1 MAWLTIALQFAS
13 SVWKSVKENPKLLRL
28 LLEIGAL
35 IWIIIC
41 CLTHCGSGNGGY
53 GGKSDTVI
61 VSDTVLIYDTAW
73 KSLIGDTI
81 AYYERQLREPI
92 WKAPEAN
99 FSDADDCRDSLDI
112 AITTLDYC
120 NEELTECDEHYRSDY
135 AIREYGD
142 SLLDDSLEL
151 RYNIKVR
158 GKLIEKP
165 RFDYQIRVP
174 QKIVTN
180 TVTITNT
187 IGPRRSIYLGVGA
200 GPVMTMKNV
209 SLRSAMASLRFGY
222 TDKKNNSYG
231 LKPSVFTNELWS
243 VEFEYTKSFDFG
255 R

>member
-28 LLEIGAL
+28 LLEIGAG
-35 IWIIIC
+35 IWIMIC
-41 CLTHCGSGNGGY
+41 CLTHCGSGNGAT
-53 GGKSDTVI
+53 GGSSDTVT
-61 VSDTVLIYDTAW
+61 VSDTVLIYDTSW
-73 KSLIGDTI
+73 KSLLGDTV
-81 AYYERQLREPI
+81 AYYENKLKEPK
-92 WKAPEAN
+92 WEAPKPVFED
-99 FSDADDCRDSLDI
+99 SDDCSDSLEI
-112 AITTLDYC
+112 ALQTLDYC
-120 NEELTECDEHYRSDY
+120 NEGLTECDEHYRSDY

-158 GKLIEKP
+158 GKLLEKP

-174 QKIVTN
+174 QKVITN
-180 TVTITNT
+180 TTTVTNT
-187 IGPRRSIYLGVGA
+187 IGPFRKIYLGA
-200 GPVMTMKNV
+200 SAAPVMTMRNV

-231 LKPSVFTNELWS
+231 LKPSIFTNELWS
-243 VEFEYTKSFDFG
+243 VELEYTKSFDIG